1 MDKNKLMKQHVER
14 WQSSGKT
21 ILQYCNDNNLS
32 YDGFNSWRYKNVP
45 ETRILNRKKSFLS
58 VPIEGLGKSDRMDG
72 KISIDIEPDGTI
84 HIRLGG
90 R

>member
-1 MDKNKLMKQHVER
+1 
-14 WQSSGKT
+14 
-21 ILQYCNDNNLS
+21 
-32 YDGFNSWRYKNVP
+32 
-45 ETRILNRKKSFLS
+45 LNRKKSFLS

-72 KISIDIEPDGTI
+72 KISIDIEPDGII